1 MTPLGTYSMYKVHM
15 FFSGDIKTAVK
26 HELVKGIPDFD
37 FQDLYDCYILDEI
50 ESSQTLPLLATPN
63 ACSSISYENIP
74 ILDSVIPTTSTSS
87 VCKPL
92 HPENNSMYEKPP
104 TNGMNLPVQL
114 PCDKENRFAP
124 LNVDA
129 KSFRDLQKNKR
140 TEMKTCSNVA
150 LVQSFLKTD
159 KLNKFHQLN

>member
-1 MTPLGTYSMYKVHM
+1 LS
-15 FFSGDIKTAVK
+15 
-26 HELVKGIPDFD
+26 
-37 FQDLYDCYILDEI
+37 
-50 ESSQTLPLLATPN
+50 LLATPN

-74 ILDSVIPTTSTSS
+74 ILDSVIPTTNISS

-92 HPENNSMYEKPP
+92 YPENNSMYEKPP

-129 KSFRDLQKNKR
+129 KSFRDLQKNK
-140 TEMKTCSNVA
+140 
-150 LVQSFLKTD
+150 
-159 KLNKFHQLN
+159 